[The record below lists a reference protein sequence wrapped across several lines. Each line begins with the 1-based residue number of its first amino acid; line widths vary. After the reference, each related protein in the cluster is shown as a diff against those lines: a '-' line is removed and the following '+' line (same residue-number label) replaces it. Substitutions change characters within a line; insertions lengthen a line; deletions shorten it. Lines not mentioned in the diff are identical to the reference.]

1 MTVDPYLRKNLAF
14 MEKKSTRGYWL
25 LFFASLAL
33 AVGVYLYLPSMVS
46 LTVIPIVTTLVKAL
60 DII

>member
-1 MTVDPYLRKNLAF
+1 MDTT
-14 MEKKSTRGYWL
+14 EKKSTRGYWL

-33 AVGVYLYLPSMVS
+33 AVGVYLYLPSMIS
-46 LTVIPIVTTLVKAL
+46 LTLIPIVTSLVKAL